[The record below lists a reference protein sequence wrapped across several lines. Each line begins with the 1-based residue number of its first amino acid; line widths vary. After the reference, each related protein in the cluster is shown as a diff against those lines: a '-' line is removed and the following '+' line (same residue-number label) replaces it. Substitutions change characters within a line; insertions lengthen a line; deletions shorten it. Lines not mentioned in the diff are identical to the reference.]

1 MITKSY
7 KSDLCLWSIT
17 IATGFILSLFF
28 SCVSKEKPAETID
41 QPIEKTETV
50 RKKEMLFSIK
60 KKKSPVP
67 VLSEKKIEENVKVY
81 PLKIVHP
88 GDPEERPFGLE
99 LKQYFDGEGNPS
111 HYTLWVDSVICR
123 DKTCEVVQVNLKWD
137 ALGNFD
143 SYEVEKGEDLTKLDH
158 VPFSKEDHAKLHRI
172 LSDRES
178 PLREVTKEGLVGD
191 KSKKK
196 AAVDGVA
203 GATVLTLSSTVV
215 LGAGYT
221 CYDLWHWANGEVSKI
236 IRNKSSKAVKL
247 EKLQDYLRS
256 DSADKVDFALTCLKE
271 RKVRDAVTVDTVIK
285 CLEKGS
291 DELIKPALEFL
302 SAAAKDKEEYFQ
314 NLIKVFNIAS
324 SEKRVFIITSLT
336 KSTVLP
342 SQDILDKLAAY
353 LPELESYHE
362 VHLMLT
368 LFENNNKWSQTIET
382 NSAALL
388 DHKKFFF
395 SRRAYWFLNKQKL
408 SPEVK
413 KKVDVYFQ
421 KNELRLL

>member
-1 MITKSY
+1 MITKSF

-17 IATGFILSLFF
+17 IAAGFVLSLFF
-28 SCVSKEKPAETID
+28 SCASKAKPDETKAV
-41 QPIEKTETV
+41 PVKKVETV
-50 RKKEMLFSIK
+50 KKKEMLFSIK
-60 KKKSPVP
+60 KKKSLTPTVNDRK
-67 VLSEKKIEENVKVY
+67 VDGNAKVY

-99 LKQYFDGEGNPS
+99 LVQYFDGEGNPS

-158 VPFSKEDHAKLHRI
+158 IPFSKEDHAKLRRI
-172 LSDRES
+172 LRDRES

-236 IRNKSSKAVKL
+236 IRDKSSKAVKL
-247 EKLQDYLRS
+247 EKLQDYLHS
-256 DSADKVDFALTCLKE
+256 DNADKVDFALTCLKD
-271 RKVRDAVTVDTVIK
+271 RKVKDQVTVDTVIK
-285 CLEKGS
+285 SLEKGS

-302 SAAAKDKEEYFQ
+302 SAAAADKEEYFQ
-314 NLIKVFNIAS
+314 HLLKVFDISS
-324 SEKRVFIITSLT
+324 SEKRVFIITSLS
-336 KSTVLP
+336 KSNVLP
-342 SQDILDKLAAY
+342 SQEILDKLADY
-353 LPELESYHE
+353 LPELQSYHE
-362 VHLMLT
+362 VHLLLT
-368 LFENNNKWSQTIET
+368 LFENNKKWSQIIEV

-395 SRRAYWFLNKQKL
+395 SRRAYWFLSKQKL

-413 KKVDVYFQ
+413 KKVDAYYQ